1 MFNQMNYQIC
11 PYHIN
16 KITNYEKSNYSP
28 PLNLKN
34 IQTMWRIIIPLYSP
48 PLYLSQ
54 QNYTNIHL
62 EGEEYKKENLKHYN
76 WKGQTKEVSFTGN
89 GFAGWW
95 WQQASE
101 VSQRKKGHEK

>member
-1 MFNQMNYQIC
+1 MFNRMNYQIC

-34 IQTMWRIIIPLYSP
+34 IQTRRRIIIPLYSP
-48 PLYLSQ
+48 PLYLSH

-76 WKGQTKEVSFTGN
+76 
-89 GFAGWW
+89 
-95 WQQASE
+95 
-101 VSQRKKGHEK
+101 